1 METAA
6 SAQKGAVSPLKSG
19 GAEVPAFD
27 LRIPELIAKELKP
40 AGNPPRGVSP
50 DQVRAVLSLFEAG
63 CTVPFIARYRKEAT
77 GSLDETVIT
86 EIRDRSEK
94 LAELDKRRT
103 AILDSLV
110 ERGLL
115 TDELK
120 AAVLGAQTLTALE
133 DVYLPYR
140 PKRRTRASAA
150 MEKGLKPLAELLLE
164 QLPDTLPQDAA
175 QGFVDTEKGV
185 NTPDEALAGAM
196 DILAEQIS
204 EDTDARQEIRR
215 LFARKA
221 VLTSACARGK
231 EKDREAQ
238 NYRDYFEWEEPAAAM
253 PSHRVLA
260 ILRGEREG
268 FLSISA
274 EPPEGEAL
282 SLLKRRFVRGS
293 GAASRVVASAIEDGY
308 RRLLKKSME
317 NELRAALRKRA
328 DTEAIHIFAENV
340 REVLMS
346 APLGQKATLGIDPG
360 IRTGCKVV
368 CLDRQGKLLYHTV
381 IFLHASEAGREAA
394 AQVLREL
401 VKKYAIEAIAVGNG
415 TAGRETEAFV
425 RGLELPVTIASVNES
440 GASIYSASEA
450 ARREFPDQD
459 VTVRGAVS
467 IGRRLMD
474 PMAEL
479 VKIDPKSIGV
489 GQYQHD
495 VDQKELKRALDDV
508 VIHCVNSVGV
518 NVNTASPEILSY
530 VSGLNKTAVSAIV
543 KYREANGPFASREAV
558 KKVPRIGPK
567 TWEQAAGFLR
577 IQGGENP
584 LDASAVHPENYATVG
599 RMAESLSC
607 SVADL
612 IARPELRSK
621 INPADFVSETA
632 GLPTLKDILAELE
645 RPGRDPRAEF
655 EAFAFDPG
663 VHTLADL
670 QPGMILPGLV
680 TNVTAF
686 GAFVDIGVHQ
696 DGLVHVSRIAD
707 IFVENPN
714 AHLKPGQQ
722 VRVMV
727 MEVDEQRSRIS
738 LSMRKSDM
746 EKKGSLPPAETGKRP
761 ARRGG
766 RGREEKPDLSLGS
779 LLREQLGQQKRR

>member
-6 SAQKGAVSPLKSG
+6 VSSIEIK
-19 GAEVPAFD
+19 
-27 LRIPELIAKELKP
+27 IPELIAKELKP
-40 AGNPPRGVSP
+40 AGDPPRAVTPG
-50 DQVRAVLSLFEAG
+50 QVRAVLSLFEEG

-86 EIRDRSEK
+86 AIRDRNEK
-94 LAELDKRRT
+94 LVELDKRRT
-103 AILDSLV
+103 AILESLT
-110 ERGLL
+110 ERELL

-120 AAVLGAQTLTALE
+120 AAVLGAATMTALE
-133 DVYLPYR
+133 DIYLPYR
-140 PKRRTRASAA
+140 PKRRTRASIAI
-150 MEKGLKPLAELLLE
+150 EKGLKPLAELLLE
-164 QLPDTLPQDAA
+164 QAPGTVPQDAA
-175 QGFVDTEKGV
+175 QAFVNDEKGV
-185 NTPDEALAGAM
+185 ANPDEALAGAM
-196 DILAEQIS
+196 DIIAEQVS

-221 VLTSACARGK
+221 VLNSTCTKGK
-231 EKDREAQ
+231 EEDQEAQ

-268 FLSISA
+268 FLNISA
-274 EPPEGEAL
+274 EPPEEEAL
-282 SLLKRRFVRGS
+282 SLLKHRFVRG
-293 GAASRVVASAIEDGY
+293 AEAPSRLVGEAVEDGY

-317 NELRAALRKRA
+317 TELRTALKKRA
-328 DTEAIHIFAENV
+328 DAEAIRIFAENV
-340 REVLMS
+340 REVLMA

-368 CLDRQGKLLYHTV
+368 CLDRQGKLLHHTV
-381 IFLHASEAGREAA
+381 IYLHASEHQREAA
-394 AQVLREL
+394 AQTIRQL
-401 VKKYAIEAIAVGNG
+401 VEKYAIEAIAVGNG

-425 RGLELPVTIASVNES
+425 RGLGLPLVIASVNES
-440 GASIYSASEA
+440 GASIYSASEV

-495 VDQKELKRALDDV
+495 VDQKELKQSLDDV
-508 VIHCVNSVGV
+508 VVHCVNAVGV

-530 VSGLNKTAVSAIV
+530 VSGLNKTAVAQIV
-543 KYREANGPFASREAV
+543 KYREANGPFPSREAV

-567 TWEQAAGFLR
+567 TWEQSIGFLR

-584 LDASAVHPENYATVG
+584 LDASAVHPENYGTVS
-599 RMAESLSC
+599 RMAQALSC

-612 IARPELRSK
+612 IASPELRSK

-655 EAFAFDPG
+655 EAFAFDPN

-686 GAFVDIGVHQ
+686 GAFVDVGVHQ

-722 VRVMV
+722 VRVV
-727 MEVDEQRSRIS
+727 VLEVDEQRSRIS
-738 LSMRKSDM
+738 LSMRKSDL
-746 EKKGSLPPAETGKRP
+746 EGKGTASSLPGRGTDSRP
-761 ARRGG
+761 PRRGG
-766 RGREEKPDLSLGS
+766 REREEQPDFSLGS
-779 LLREQLGQQKRR
+779 LFREQLQQNSTARDKGRQRRK

>member
-6 SAQKGAVSPLKSG
+6 ASSIGLK
-19 GAEVPAFD
+19 
-27 LRIPELIAKELKP
+27 IPEMIAKELKP
-40 AGNPPRGVSP
+40 AGDPPRGVTP
-50 DQVRAVLSLFEAG
+50 EQVRAVLSLFEEG

-86 EIRDRSEK
+86 AIRDRNEK
-94 LAELDKRRT
+94 LVELDKRRT
-103 AILDSLV
+103 AILESLT
-110 ERGLL
+110 ERELL

-120 AAVLGAQTLTALE
+120 AAVLGAATMTALE
-133 DVYLPYR
+133 DIYLPYR
-140 PKRRTRASAA
+140 PKRRTRASIAI
-150 MEKGLKPLAELLLE
+150 EKGLKPLAELLLE
-164 QLPDTLPQDAA
+164 QAPGTVPQDAA
-175 QGFVDTEKGV
+175 QAFVNEEKGV
-185 NTPDEALAGAM
+185 ANPDEALAGAM
-196 DILAEQIS
+196 DIIAEQVS

-221 VLTSACARGK
+221 VLTSTCAKGK
-231 EKDREAQ
+231 EEDQEAQ

-268 FLSISA
+268 FLNISA
-274 EPPEGEAL
+274 EPPEEEAL
-282 SLLKRRFVRGS
+282 SLLKHRFVRGTE
-293 GAASRVVASAIEDGY
+293 AASRLVGEAVEDGY

-317 NELRAALRKRA
+317 TELRTALKKRA
-328 DTEAIHIFAENV
+328 DAEAIRIFAENV
-340 REVLMS
+340 REVLMA

-381 IFLHASEAGREAA
+381 IYLHASEHQRETA
-394 AQVLREL
+394 AQTIREL
-401 VKKYAIEAIAVGNG
+401 VSKYSIEAIAVGNG

-425 RGLELPVTIASVNES
+425 RSLELPVTIASVNES
-440 GASIYSASEA
+440 GASIYSASEV

-495 VDQKELKRALDDV
+495 VDQKELKQSLDDV
-508 VIHCVNSVGV
+508 VVHCVNAVGV

-530 VSGLNKTAVSAIV
+530 VSGLNKTAVAQIV

-567 TWEQAAGFLR
+567 TWEQSIGFLR

-584 LDASAVHPENYATVG
+584 LDASAVHPENYGTVS
-599 RMAESLSC
+599 RMAQALSC

-612 IARPELRSK
+612 IASPELRSK
-621 INPADFVSETA
+621 IKPEDFVSETA

-655 EAFAFDPG
+655 EAFAFDPN

-686 GAFVDIGVHQ
+686 GAFVDVGVHQ

-722 VRVMV
+722 VRVV
-727 MEVDEQRSRIS
+727 VLEVDEQRSRIS
-738 LSMRKSDM
+738 LSMRKSDL
-746 EKKGSLPPAETGKRP
+746 EGKEAAASPSGRGTDRRPP
-761 ARRGG
+761 RRGG
-766 RGREEKPDLSLGS
+766 REREEIPDMSLGS
-779 LLREQLGQQKRR
+779 LLREQLGQQTGRQRRK